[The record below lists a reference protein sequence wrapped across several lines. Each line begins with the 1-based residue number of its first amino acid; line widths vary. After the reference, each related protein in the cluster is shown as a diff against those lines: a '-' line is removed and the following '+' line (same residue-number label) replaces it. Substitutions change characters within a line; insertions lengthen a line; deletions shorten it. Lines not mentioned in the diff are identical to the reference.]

1 MVVLVYKNSNIKSE
15 ISFSCMPLSHTF
27 LTPAADPAPPPI
39 QVSDMIFEQPL
50 SDYYVAKMLD
60 YSPKVEFFM
69 QFLND
74 LKIVV
79 DNSPKR

>member
-1 MVVLVYKNSNIKSE
+1 MHAPVSY
-15 ISFSCMPLSHTF
+15 LSH
-27 LTPAADPAPPPI
+27 PRGWPRPPLPPL